1 MGAVQ
6 YVLEKLEKVSVAVLM
21 LIALL
26 YERSARIVVTH
37 LPFQNT

>member
-1 MGAVQ
+1 MEVVQ
-6 YVLEKLEKVSVAVLM
+6 YVLEKLENVSVAILM
-21 LIALL
+21 LIALS